1 MKTKI
6 KEALVNKYKNLGIDD
21 KVFDG
26 VADMLSQT
34 VADEAG
40 IEAGVASVEG
50 LLKTFQGA
58 TDRLRGEVAGLKRQ
72 LGEHVE
78 PDPKP
83 KPQKQD
89 SEVVEL
95 LKKMTERMDAQ
106 EREINT
112 FKAARSRE
120 ATLASAKSKLA
131 EKGITIGDD
140 KVTKK
145 AWDIALR
152 GLADDTSVDDIVD
165 RVTREYN
172 DLKSISGSAGYSP
185 MEGMGG
191 SDDELSKRYEK
202 IKERLKAEGRIN

>member
-58 TDRLRGEVAGLKRQ
+58 TDRLRGEVAGLKKQ
-72 LGEHVE
+72 LGERVE

-83 KPQKQD
+83 KPQEQD
-89 SEVVEL
+89 SELAEIL
-95 LKKMTERMDAQ
+95 RKMNERMEAQ
-106 EREINT
+106 EREIST
-112 FKAARSRE
+112 FKAAHSRE
-120 ATLASAKSKLA
+120 TALASAKSKLA

-165 RVTREYN
+165 RVTQEYN

-191 SDDELSKRYEK
+191 SEDELTKRYEK